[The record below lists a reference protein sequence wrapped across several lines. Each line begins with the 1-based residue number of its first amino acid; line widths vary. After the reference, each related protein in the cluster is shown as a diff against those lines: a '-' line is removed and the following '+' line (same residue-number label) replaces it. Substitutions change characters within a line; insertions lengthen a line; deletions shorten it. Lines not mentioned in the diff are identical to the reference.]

1 LVGQLNYSGGGV
13 VIWMKVSLDLRGF
26 SFLKGPRTSM
36 KNVSFWLQKTHF
48 VSIGSLILDVKICTR
63 LNFGRN
69 FAS

>member
-13 VIWMKVSLDLRGF
+13 VIWMKVFLDLREF

-36 KNVSFWLQKTHF
+36 KNVSFWLQKNQF
-48 VSIGSLILDVKICTR
+48 VSIGNLILDVKICTR

-69 FAS
+69 FSS